1 MDRRLV
7 GFCLLALAIAL
18 AGCGGAKDKVSNDE
32 VRAGRDRELYEEA
45 MGKLRKSRYD
55 EARLMLNVV
64 ITSYPDSEFLPLAKL
79 AIADSFYREGG
90 STALEQTDC
99 FVLADRMA
107 LSDVQREQELGLA
120 GVTGREYSAA
130 AGSVIGAQILVK
142 GEITEFEPGK
152 QGRGMTAGIGLDD
165 VGLRLGGNRNT
176 TSRFR
181 RYIGD
186 AIAAGAGDIELLKIW
201 TRVTMGPC
209 QGRMCI
215 PALAER
221 LRSRT
226 HRKPALPR
234 ARPPCKPLPVAW
246 LKGASQP
253 AASPSQPPA
262 L

>member
-1 MDRRLV
+1 MNDIINTSSRWADTSETEQ
-7 GFCLLALAIAL
+7 GEN
-18 AGCGGAKDKVSNDE
+18 SNR
-32 VRAGRDRELYEEA
+32 VH
-45 MGKLRKSRYD
+45 K
-55 EARLMLNVV
+55 
-64 ITSYPDSEFLPLAKL
+64 
-79 AIADSFYREGG
+79 
-90 STALEQTDC
+90 
-99 FVLADRMA
+99 
-107 LSDVQREQELGLA
+107 
-120 GVTGREYSAA
+120 
-130 AGSVIGAQILVK
+130 
-142 GEITEFEPGK
+142 
-152 QGRGMTAGIGLDD
+152 
-165 VGLRLGGNRNT
+165 RLG
-176 TSRFR
+176 RFR
-181 RYIGD
+181 AAMDTLYSPRSGLNELATPDTTVCRCEEVTASEIDD